1 MVIIMNFF
9 YIFIKSIF
17 SIVAL
22 FFFTK
27 AMGKKQLSQLN
38 LYDYV
43 IGITIGSVA
52 ADISIDLESHFFYGI
67 IVMAVYTIVS
77 ILISHYTAKNIKL
90 RRFVIGVPIII
101 IEDGKIIEDN
111 VEKAKI
117 DILELLQEA
126 RSNGYFDISEIEFAI
141 MEANGKI
148 SFLPKS
154 KYAPLTP
161 NDMKVKVPYK
171 GLSSNLVIDGNIM
184 VNNLKVI
191 KKDEEWLLTRLN
203 KEGYPHVSDLLLVT
217 CDSKE
222 KLTIYKKGEDS
233 VKSGCLE

>member
-1 MVIIMNFF
+1 MNFL
-9 YIFIKSIF
+9 YIFMKSIG
-17 SIVAL
+17 SIIAL

-27 AMGKKQLSQLN
+27 AMGRKQVSQLN

-52 ADISIDLESHFFYGI
+52 AEISINFEAKFLNGL
-67 IVMAVYTIVS
+67 IVMGVYTIVS
-77 ILISHYTAKNIKL
+77 ILIAHFTAKSMKL
-90 RRFVIGVPIII
+90 RRFVVGVPIII
-101 IEDGKIIEDN
+101 IEDGKILEDN

-117 DILELLQEA
+117 DLSDLLQEA
-126 RSNGYFDISEIEFAI
+126 RNNGYFDISEIEFAI
-141 MEANGKI
+141 MEPSGKI

-161 NDMKVKVPYK
+161 NDMKIKVSYR
-171 GLSSNLVIDGNIM
+171 GLCANLVLDGNIM
-184 VNNLKVI
+184 YNNLKVI
-191 KKDEEWLLTRLN
+191 NKDDKWLLTRLE
-203 KEGYPHVSDLLLVT
+203 KEGYSHIEDLLLVT

-233 VKSGCLE
+233 TKSGCLE

>member
-1 MVIIMNFF
+1 MDFF
-9 YIFIKSIF
+9 YIFIKSIG

-22 FFFTK
+22 FFLTK
-27 AMGKKQLSQLN
+27 AMGRKQLSQLN

-43 IGITIGSVA
+43 VGITIGSIA
-52 ADISIDLESHFFYGI
+52 ADISIDLESHFLHGI
-67 IVMAVYTIVS
+67 IVMGVYTIVS
-77 ILISHYTAKNIKL
+77 ILISHFTAKSIHL
-90 RRFVIGVPIII
+90 RRFVIGTPIIV

-111 VEKAKI
+111 VEKAKL
-117 DILELLQEA
+117 DISDLLQEA
-126 RSNGYFDISEIEFAI
+126 RNSGYFDISEIEFAI

-161 NDMKVKVPYK
+161 NDMKVKVSYK
-171 GLSSNLVIDGNIM
+171 GLCANLVIDGKIM
-184 VNNLKVI
+184 YNNLKVI
-191 KKDEEWLLTRLN
+191 NKSDKWLLTRLE
-203 KEGYPHVSDLLLVT
+203 KEGYNHVEDLLLVT

-233 VKSGCLE
+233 IKSGCLE

>member
-1 MVIIMNFF
+1 MDFF
-9 YIFIKSIF
+9 YIFMKSIG
-17 SIVAL
+17 SILAL

-27 AMGKKQLSQLN
+27 AMGKKQVSQLN

-43 IGITIGSVA
+43 VGITIGSVA
-52 ADISIDLESHFFYGI
+52 AEISINFEAKFLNGL

-77 ILISHYTAKNIKL
+77 ILIAHFTAKSMKL
-90 RRFVIGVPIII
+90 RRFVVGVPIII
-101 IEDGKIIEDN
+101 IEDGKILEDN
-111 VEKAKI
+111 VEKSKI
-117 DILELLQEA
+117 DLSDLLQEA
-126 RSNGYFDISEIEFAI
+126 RNNGYFDISEIEFAI

-161 NDMKVKVPYK
+161 SDMKVKVPYK
-171 GLSSNLVIDGNIM
+171 GLCANLVIDGNIM
-184 VNNLKVI
+184 SNNLKVI
-191 KKDEEWLLTRLN
+191 NKNDEWLLTRLE
-203 KEGYPHVSDLLLVT
+203 KEGYTHIEDLLLVT

-233 VKSGCLE
+233 TKEGCLE